1 MSDLQSLCL
10 LVFLI
15 NEDSSVLELSTQF
28 QLEVDR
34 FTVLKVRERT
44 VVEKVPTSTVV
55 EISSV

>member
-28 QLEVDR
+28 QLEADR
-34 FTVLKVRERT
+34 FTVPKVRERT